1 MGEMKNRAKSIGRSS
16 SRGWWDTLAASGR
29 VTGQAQRWRW
39 WLLALMLLALAACSS
54 TTPTPVEVPAPT
66 ETPTATLDVAGEPV
80 ESTRLP
86 MPTLMPQTTPSP
98 STLVSPAPPPPPG
111 FSLQLPNVPDTVERV
126 RPAVVA
132 LVAEVVTQDFFGG
145 PRSSF
150 SSGTGVIIDPQGLV
164 LTNNHVIQ
172 RAGRITATLDDG
184 SQIEAEL
191 VGADSLSDLAVLRIP
206 GSGYPFLP
214 VSRDVQLRVGES
226 VIAIG
231 NALALPGGPTVTV
244 GVVSALGRSIDV
256 QPRMTLYDLVQTD
269 TVINPGNSGGPLMNL
284 RGELIGINTAVLRGN
299 GGGGPPVEGIGF
311 AINMETAA
319 LVSEQLIELG
329 RVRWP
334 QLGVLLMD
342 LTPEL
347 AAQIGLLIR
356 EGVVVRDVVG
366 GGPADAAGVLAGDVI
381 LSLGGQNVATVRE
394 LSRQLRQ
401 EFQVGQEIE
410 VEVFRDGFRE
420 TLLVVLGERPP

>member
-1 MGEMKNRAKSIGRSS
+1 MKNRARIIGRSS
-16 SRGWWDTLAASGR
+16 SGGWWDTLTASGR
-29 VTGQAQRWRW
+29 VTGQAQRWGW

-54 TTPTPVEVPAPT
+54 TTPTPAEVPAPT
-66 ETPTATLDVAGEPV
+66 ETPTATPDVAGVPV
-80 ESTRLP
+80 ESTQLP
-86 MPTLMPQTTPSP
+86 RVTLIPQTTPPP
-98 STLVSPAPPPPPG
+98 STLVSPAPTPAPG
-111 FSLQLPNVPDTVERV
+111 FSLQLPNVPNTVERV

-132 LVAEVVTQDFFGG
+132 LVSEVVTQDFFGG
-145 PRSSF
+145 SRSGF
-150 SSGTGVIIDPQGLV
+150 SSGTGVIIDPEGLV

-172 RAGRITATLDDG
+172 GAERITATLDDG
-184 SQIEAEL
+184 SQVEAEL

-206 GSGYPFLP
+206 GSGHPFLP
-214 VSRDVQLRVGES
+214 VNRDVQLRVGES

-256 QPRMTLYDLVQTD
+256 QPGMSLYDLVQTD
-269 TVINPGNSGGPLMNL
+269 TVINPGNSGGPLTNL
-284 RGELIGINTAVLRGN
+284 RGELIGINTAVLRGD

-334 QLGVLLMD
+334 HLGVLLTD

-347 AAQIGLLIR
+347 AAATGLLIQ
-356 EGVVVRDVVG
+356 EGVMVRDVVG

-410 VEVFRDGFRE
+410 VEVFRDGVRE